1 LVHLKNLSLKEKLL
15 LKLRYPDLYNPNLDV
30 DGEPVDERIVTR
42 NVSVKKIKSN
52 GTACTMKYEC
62 YEKLGKIGTILF
74 HHSFVIDVE
83 KERTMAKREIISIMM
98 LTGSLMSL
106 VDT

>member
-1 LVHLKNLSLKEKLL
+1 
-15 LKLRYPDLYNPNLDV
+15 
-30 DGEPVDERIVTR
+30 
-42 NVSVKKIKSN
+42 
-52 GTACTMKYEC
+52 MKYEC